1 MLIKKKFGKK
11 IKHFFV
17 ITKKMALF
25 SEKMDKKKFKKVKK
39 NEKNAIFFV
48 TYFFKNEY
56 KIIFLYYIRVTK

>member
-1 MLIKKKFGKK
+1 
-11 IKHFFV
+11 
-17 ITKKMALF
+17 MALF